1 MFNSL
6 FKADIIIKY
15 KRKALEKAR
24 RGKLDLVIWTNG
36 SKFD

>member
-15 KRKALEKAR
+15 KRKALEEAR
-24 RGKLDLVIWTNG
+24 KGKLDLVI
-36 SKFD
+36 